1 MISFQGVKKEKREK
15 RRRKDAV
22 TRRSQSFFG
31 YLKSP
36 ILRGSVLRSL
46 MMQKFVLHYKL
57 NFKARENST
66 SLEDIPNKRRL
77 NQHSL
82 VSMNRASFRC

>member
-36 ILRGSVLRSL
+36 ILRGTVLRSL
-46 MMQKFVLHYKL
+46 MMQK
-57 NFKARENST
+57 
-66 SLEDIPNKRRL
+66 
-77 NQHSL
+77 
-82 VSMNRASFRC
+82 